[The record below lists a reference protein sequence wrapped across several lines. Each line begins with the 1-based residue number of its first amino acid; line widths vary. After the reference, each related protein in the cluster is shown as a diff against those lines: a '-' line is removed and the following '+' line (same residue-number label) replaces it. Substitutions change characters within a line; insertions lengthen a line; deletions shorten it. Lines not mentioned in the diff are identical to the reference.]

1 MVRESAG
8 LTLVSYFIYLQD
20 KATPP
25 SCNRYTLPS
34 PLLIAVTEAWCRCR
48 AKVYTV
54 GFCETSCWLQTGA
67 YIHTHYHALPHAL
80 FSLASFLH
88 SLLLAPL
95 LPPSLSYPSIHPS
108 IHPPPPPPPSVPV
121 TFPRP
126 APCWHIS
133 TAVPPFHS
141 SHSPAAALGLVCDIR
156 PPLLVLPLIRCWSL
170 VSVTLQAACRREH
183 GPQ

>member
-1 MVRESAG
+1 M
-8 LTLVSYFIYLQD
+8 SYFIYLQD

-108 IHPPPPPPPSVPV
+108 IHPSAAAAAAVGPRDVPSTRTLLAHLHRCPAFSLVPFARRCPWSRLRHSPTPPCSP
-121 TFPRP
+121 
-126 APCWHIS
+126 
-133 TAVPPFHS
+133 
-141 SHSPAAALGLVCDIR
+141 SHS
-156 PPLLVLPLIRCWSL
+156 LLVAGVRYAAGRMQARAWTT
-170 VSVTLQAACRREH
+170 VTW
-183 GPQ
+183 GP